1 MRDVA
6 LEVGFT
12 QAAIY
17 YHFFQQDRLLQACGR
32 PCDQAGDGQ
41 HRGRWCAFRTAR
53 LPRGCA
59 ASSAAFPP
67 TTTAA
72 FSFSACSSTR
82 IARMRSASRSPPTTA
97 RSAGRRKPARRARA
111 LPPRARLPH
120 RGARCGD
127 ARLSSDMNAM
137 YAHYDAVLA
146 GLRLRHAMSELCSS
160 RSPKGKTRRLCSSG
174 GISSLC
180 PSSGIRRTQACV
192 LMPRR
197 GGFFWDSSGL
207 ADSSSAPLLDHS
219 MTPEGITCR
228 RRPEASR
235 MAAASCARKQ

>member
-1 MRDVA
+1 MPFAFRRGVRNKHPDILFEVALRLFACNGYAGVSMRDVA

-146 GLRLRHAMSELCSS
+146 GLRLRHAMSEL
-160 RSPKGKTRRLCSSG
+160 
-174 GISSLC
+174 
-180 PSSGIRRTQACV
+180 
-192 LMPRR
+192 
-197 GGFFWDSSGL
+197 
-207 ADSSSAPLLDHS
+207 
-219 MTPEGITCR
+219 
-228 RRPEASR
+228 
-235 MAAASCARKQ
+235 

>member
-1 MRDVA
+1 M
-6 LEVGFT
+6 
-12 QAAIY
+12 QAFRCATWRLRSASRRRRSTTIFSNKIDFYRHAVDHAIK
-17 YHFFQQDRLLQACGR
+17 QVTDSIEA
-32 PCDQAGDGQ
+32 D
-41 HRGRWCAFRTAR
+41 CAFRTAR

-146 GLRLRHAMSELCSS
+146 GLRLRHAMSEL
-160 RSPKGKTRRLCSSG
+160 
-174 GISSLC
+174 
-180 PSSGIRRTQACV
+180 
-192 LMPRR
+192 
-197 GGFFWDSSGL
+197 
-207 ADSSSAPLLDHS
+207 
-219 MTPEGITCR
+219 
-228 RRPEASR
+228 
-235 MAAASCARKQ
+235 